1 MIGYTRAMPWMLGL
15 ALYFIIWWTLL
26 FAVLPFGVQS
36 QQEVNQIVPGS
47 EPGAPARPRLLLKV
61 LVNTVVAGLLWLV
74 ADYFYLTYFIPSIGG
89 QN

>member
-1 MIGYTRAMPWMLGL
+1 MMGYYRPMPWILGL

-36 QQEVNQIVPGS
+36 QQEAREIVPGS

-61 LVNTVVAGLLWLV
+61 LVNTVVAGVLWGI
-74 ADYFYLTYFIPSIGG
+74 ADLFYVNYFRPSIAG

>member
-1 MIGYTRAMPWMLGL
+1 MPWILGL

-36 QQEVNQIVPGS
+36 QYEAKEIVPGT
-47 EPGAPARPRLLLKV
+47 EPGAPARPRLLLK
-61 LVNTVVAGLLWLV
+61 LLANTVVSGLVWLL
-74 ADYFYLTYFIPSIGG
+74 ADFFYVTYFLPSIAG

>member
-1 MIGYTRAMPWMLGL
+1 MGYHTQMPWVLGL
-15 ALYFIIWWTLL
+15 ALYFIIWWTML

-36 QQEVNQIVPGS
+36 QHEVNEIVPGS

-61 LVNTVVAGLLWLV
+61 LATTVVAGVLWAI
-74 ADYFYLTYFIPSIGG
+74 ADYFYLVYFIPSIAK